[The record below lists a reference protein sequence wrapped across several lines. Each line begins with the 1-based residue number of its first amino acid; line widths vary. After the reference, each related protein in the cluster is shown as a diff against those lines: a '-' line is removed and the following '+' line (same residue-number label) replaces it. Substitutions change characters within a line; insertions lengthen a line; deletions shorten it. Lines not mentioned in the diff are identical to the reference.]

1 MTFWFKM
8 IDESC
13 FVINDRRSVLSKA
26 DILIKVATSVIE
38 YGLLQSI
45 FILATV
51 RYDMM
56 AVQRW
61 ILTAFSEYPHRVFTV
76 MFCLIHLKNTSIS
89 HRWRYKLEVGYFQ
102 GTDFK
107 VVGYKVHN
115 SVIVRVINAN
125 KSHVFGIQL
134 A

>member
-1 MTFWFKM
+1 MTFWFEM
-8 IDESC
+8 IDESSL
-13 FVINDRRSVLSKA
+13 VINDRRSVLSNA
-26 DILIKVATSVIE
+26 DILIRVATSVIE
-38 YGLLQSI
+38 YGLLQAT

-56 AVQRW
+56 AAQRW

-89 HRWRYKLEVGYFQ
+89 HRWRYRLYFQ

-107 VVGYKVHN
+107 VIGYKVHN
-115 SVIVRVINAN
+115 SVIIRVINAD
-125 KSHVFGIQL
+125 KSHGFGIQL